1 MEPTGGSPDAAGAG
15 SAGRIAL
22 QLPLDAARISDL
34 HAGDQ
39 VALTGTVLGARDAA
53 HQRMHDLLAAGE
65 PLPFAIA
72 GETIYYVGPSPA
84 QPGQVIGS
92 AGPTSSYRMD
102 AFTPELLALGL
113 LGMIG
118 KGRRSREVVEAIQRH
133 RAVYFGAVG
142 GAGALLA
149 RRIRRQEPVAWD
161 DLGAEAVVRLWLED
175 FPVVVINDAY
185 GADLYDTIIGPGPAD
200 E

>member
-1 MEPTGGSPDAAGAG
+1 MGLGQAGA
-15 SAGRIAL
+15 SPRISL
-22 QLPLDAARISDL
+22 RLPLDAASVARL

-39 VALTGTVLGARDAA
+39 VALTGPVLGARDAA

-65 PLPFAIA
+65 PLPFALA

-113 LGMIG
+113 RGMIG
-118 KGRRSREVVEAIQRH
+118 KGRRAREVVQAIQRYQ
-133 RAVYFGAVG
+133 AVYFGAVG

-175 FPVVVINDAY
+175 FPAVVINDAY
-185 GADLYDTIIGPGPAD
+185 GSDLYDAVIGPGAAD

>member
-1 MEPTGGSPDAAGAG
+1 MSQSADPAAEGA
-15 SAGRIAL
+15 AREVA
-22 QLPLDAARISDL
+22 LPLDPDVVRSL
-34 HAGDQ
+34 HAGDR
-39 VALTGTVLGARDAA
+39 VTLTGSALAARDAA

-65 PLPFAIA
+65 PLPCSLA

-84 QPGQVIGS
+84 QPGHVIGS

-118 KGRRSREVVEAIQRH
+118 KGRRSRAVIEAIKQH
-133 RAVYFGAVG
+133 QAVYFGAVG

-149 RRIRRQEPVAWD
+149 RRITRVDPVAWE
-161 DLGAEAVVRLWLED
+161 DLGAEAIVRLWLED

>member
-1 MEPTGGSPDAAGAG
+1 MEQAGAVPR
-15 SAGRIAL
+15 AVVR
-22 QLPLDAARISDL
+22 LPLDAGDVATLRAGSRI
-34 HAGDQ
+34 
-39 VALTGTVLGARDAA
+39 VLTGPVLAARDAA
-53 HQRMHDLLAAGE
+53 HQRMHDLLTAGE
-65 PLPFAIA
+65 PLPFEIA

-84 QPGQVIGS
+84 RPGQVIGS

-113 LGMIG
+113 RGMIG
-118 KGRRSREVVEAIQRH
+118 KGRRSREVVRAIQRH
-133 RAVYFGAVG
+133 QAVYFGAVG

-149 RRIRRQEPVAWD
+149 RRIRRQEAVAWD

-175 FPVVVINDAY
+175 FPVVVINDMY
-185 GADLYDTIIGPGPAD
+185 GADLYDEVSGPGVGD